1 MLKQMSRKGKTLYI
15 IILVLTV
22 IDVFLTV
29 YGYRIGILKE
39 ANPAMVNFIHN
50 APEISGIAILIMV
63 SAILYLFWKVR
74 DRIKWLSKVLAFLCI
89 CKTILFVYEIAGYIV
104 SL

>member
-1 MLKQMSRKGKTLYI
+1 MKHGKGLYI

-22 IDVFLTV
+22 FDVFLTV
-29 YGYRIGILKE
+29 YGYRIGILEE
-39 ANPAMVNFIHN
+39 ANPVMAGFIHN

-74 DRIKWLSKVLAFLCI
+74 GKIAWLTKALAFLCV
-89 CKTILFVYEIAGYIV
+89 CKTVLFFYEITGYII